1 MQQDKAGNKLSQEHL
16 TVKDLWESI
25 QDGTKEIKHFL
36 RLLYLKETNHISQ
49 MLQMLQKIFPYSVK
63 ENVKRMIKC
72 FKILP
77 EKNKKLQET
86 LLQEMTTSNS
96 LYNNVVKFKH

>member
-1 MQQDKAGNKLSQEHL
+1 MEFTLKSYVAELIFPQEQEHL

-49 MLQMLQKIFPYSVK
+49 MLQML
-63 ENVKRMIKC
+63 
-72 FKILP
+72 
-77 EKNKKLQET
+77 
-86 LLQEMTTSNS
+86 
-96 LYNNVVKFKH
+96 